1 MILGAMKKKEPH
13 RAADRIR
20 KTLSLPDKLAE
31 RIQSEADVKYGG
43 DFTRAVL
50 EMLATKYPQAREF
63 LRTNET
69 FKFANKNRPK
79 KN

>member
-1 MILGAMKKKEPH
+1 MIVGAMKKEPN

-20 KTLSLPDKLAE
+20 KTLSLPDKLAT
-31 RIQSEADVKYGG
+31 RIQEEADAKYNG

-69 FKFANKNRPK
+69 YKFANKSRPK
-79 KN
+79 KK